1 MLLLVYAVIIW
12 INSDDKQSLTT
23 SVWSFTQVL
32 ANRRRILFQL
42 TESYQQFS
50 SSVDEDEYSLHNRE
64 FKQHDSSLAIATRIV
79 SVVNNASVD
88 LSTPTIDQSKLL
100 LCVAVMHFFFFSQQ
114 QQQKNHFNH
123 YSIEMWTSLGHD
135 PKTSRFLVEL
145 YTNWAMQFLYIWC
158 LIKCYMASY

>member
-1 MLLLVYAVIIW
+1 M
-12 INSDDKQSLTT
+12 
-23 SVWSFTQVL
+23 L

-100 LCVAVMHFFFFSQQ
+100 LCVAVIHFTATT
-114 QQQKNHFNH
+114 KII
-123 YSIEMWTSLGHD
+123 SIIRLRCEHPSDTIRR
-135 PKTSRFLVEL
+135 PPAF
-145 YTNWAMQFLYIWC
+145 
-158 LIKCYMASY
+158 